1 MKKNYVLFLLL
12 WAYALQAQER
22 LQNTLLFGK
31 ADASKILRAYA
42 QPGFEAAGI
51 ALAEGWHASARPLH
65 SGKFNF
71 QLAILG
77 GFSNNTT
84 LDLRNLGLQVGQ
96 VKPDKPTTA
105 TLMGTSG
112 GVLLLPNSRG
122 GTQELNLLNGSSLP
136 AIPIMALQF
145 NFGLFRNTE
154 LNFRSGVIP
163 IEENLI
169 LLGGFGFKHE
179 LKQWFPAIALANFDV
194 SIFGNVSAMFLTYNL
209 TIDNLPNNPND
220 QTWKAQI
227 GTAALGG
234 IVSKRFAFLT
244 LTAGLQRLQSI
255 GDMSLEG
262 TYLVGNAPND
272 PAPMRNPVSE
282 SFSSN
287 SWSFILGTRLS
298 LGFLSI
304 QLTGNLGKNSSA
316 GVSFIL
322 GRVQRR

>member
-42 QPGFEAAGI
+42 QPGIEALGA
-51 ALAEGWHASARPLH
+51 AMAEGWHASARPLH

-77 GFSNNTT
+77 GFSDNTT

-136 AIPIMALQF
+136 AMPIIATQY

-154 LNFRSGVIP
+154 LNIRGGVIP
-163 IEENLI
+163 VGESLI
-169 LLGGFGFKHE
+169 LIGGWGFKHE

-194 SIFGNVSAMFLTYNL
+194 SIFGNFSRIALDYKLN
-209 TIDNLPNNPND
+209 IDNLANNPDD
-220 QTWKAQI
+220 QFWKARANTFAFGSI
-227 GTAALGG
+227 F
-234 IVSKRFAFLT
+234 SKRFAFLT
-244 LTAGLQRLQSI
+244 LSTGVQYAKSTS
-255 GDMSLEG
+255 DMRLEG
-262 TYLVGNAPND
+262 TYLVGNFPNE
-272 PAPMRNPVSE
+272 PAPTRNPVSE

-287 SWSFILGTRLS
+287 NFSFMLGTRLS
-298 LGFLSI
+298 LGFLSV
-304 QLTGNLGKNSSA
+304 QLTGNVGKNSSA
-316 GVSFIL
+316 GISFIL